1 MRQSSRTNG
10 HEYPVAIYFDKT
22 NAQHSDSKKKDPMLI
37 GKNQKIHDSNS
48 SHLMSKTYNL
58 YIISVRCCL
67 KVSLDGQPL
76 PQYDVF
82 KKIKLK
88 NEKLF

>member
-1 MRQSSRTNG
+1 MVMNTQLLFILIKQTPNI
-10 HEYPVAIYFDKT
+10 AT
-22 NAQHSDSKKKDPMLI
+22 LKKRSYVDWQ
-37 GKNQKIHDSNS
+37 KNQKIHDSNS

>member
-1 MRQSSRTNG
+1 
-10 HEYPVAIYFDKT
+10 
-22 NAQHSDSKKKDPMLI
+22 MLI

>member
-1 MRQSSRTNG
+1 
-10 HEYPVAIYFDKT
+10 
-22 NAQHSDSKKKDPMLI
+22 MLI
-37 GKNQKIHDSNS
+37 GKKYQIIKNPWLKLISFDV
-48 SHLMSKTYNL
+48 KNL

>member
-1 MRQSSRTNG
+1 MVMNTQLLFILIKQMPNIATLNSQKG
-10 HEYPVAIYFDKT
+10 
-22 NAQHSDSKKKDPMLI
+22 PMLI